1 MSCGSGFCVSMGTNR
16 TEDYDAAVNPGAEG
30 VRVISKWAELDR
42 ELERLGAAPV
52 DSQPDSQSDFQPD
65 FPEENA
71 VKVEIPEHL
80 DSSVIQAP
88 LWKEYDSRC
97 INCGR
102 CNFVCPTCTCF
113 TMQDIYYTDNGRAGE
128 RRRVH
133 ASCMTATPTWPGA
146 AATGRPTGSG
156 CALRCSTRFRI
167 SRNSSG
173 IRCAWAADA
182 ATTSARNTYRF
193 PPA

>member
-1 MSCGSGFCVSMGTNR
+1 M
-16 TEDYDAAVNPGAEG
+16 
-30 VRVISKWAELDR
+30 
-42 ELERLGAAPV
+42 
-52 DSQPDSQSDFQPD
+52 
-65 FPEENA
+65 
-71 VKVEIPEHL
+71 EIPEHL

-102 CNFVCPTCTCF
+102 CNYVCPTCTCF

-133 ASCMTATPTWPGA
+133 ASCMVDGYTDVAG
-146 AATGRPTGSG
+146 GG
-156 CALRCSTRFRI
+156 CYRKANGERFALRCSTRYRI